1 MVTIKVQV
9 LNVFLQAGPPYC
21 VDDREW
27 AVLPRGNR
35 ITNSD
40 LIKKNCL
47 LHVASFATYAP
58 VLKFLVQRE
67 SVAEFTQDL
76 LVVLAQSRRRGKP
89 DACYRGDGSLGEYN
103 SSKQRMVHLS

>member
-9 LNVFLQAGPPYC
+9 LNVFLQPGPPYR

-40 LIKKNCL
+40 LIKKNRL

-58 VLKFLVQRE
+58 VLKFLCCGRASPSSLRISLLCWPSRGAGV
-67 SVAEFTQDL
+67 SWTPATVAM
-76 LVVLAQSRRRGKP
+76 APWGNIIRP
-89 DACYRGDGSLGEYN
+89 
-103 SSKQRMVHLS
+103 